1 MLNRL
6 VIGSRG
12 SPLALCQADWARTAL
27 LQANPGLDVR
37 IDVIRT
43 KGDHELNLPVARIG
57 GKRVFTREIEEA
69 LLAGRIDLAV
79 HSLKDLPTRLPR
91 GLRLAAISRRWDVRD
106 ALVSRNGHTLENL
119 PEGSVVGTGS
129 LRRQAQLRHIRPDL
143 RVEGIRG
150 NVDTRLRKLDAGEV
164 EAVVLAA
171 AGLLRLGLAGRA
183 SEFLSAKRFLPA
195 PGQGAL
201 GIEIRHGD
209 SRLERVVG
217 CLHDRSTDS
226 AVGAERAMLDELEGG
241 CQVPIGAWARLCDG
255 CLVADGIVALPD
267 GGKVVRARTTGEA
280 DASGEVGRRLA
291 GLLIERGAKEILGEA
306 SKAAG

>member
-37 IDVIRT
+37 IDVIST
-43 KGDHELNLPVARIG
+43 TGDHELGVSVARIG
-57 GKRVFTREIEEA
+57 GKRVFTRELEEA
-69 LLAGRIDLAV
+69 LLEGRIDLAV

-106 ALVSRNGHTLENL
+106 ALVSGGGHKLENL

-150 NVDTRLRKLDAGEV
+150 NVDTRLRKLDSEEF

-171 AGLLRLGLAGRA
+171 AGLRRLGLAGRA
-183 SEFLSAKRFLPA
+183 SEFLSAARFLPA

-201 GIEIRHGD
+201 GIEIRRD
-209 SRLERVVG
+209 DDRLERAVS

-255 CLVADGIVALPD
+255 CLVADGIVARPD
-267 GGKVVRARTTGEA
+267 GARVVRARTTGEP
-280 DASGEVGRRLA
+280 DASKEVGRRLA
-291 GLLIERGAKEILGEA
+291 GLLIERGAKEILVEA